1 MSSLRR
7 TLYGLGAT
15 GVVLGLLALAAVLTT
30 DHNQQDTK
38 ISAVTTLLIGWSFIG
53 AGLFAWNRFPRNRLG
68 MLMSAVGFTWLLGAM
83 AFANVPGVFIIG
95 VLVGSLPIAIL
106 VHMVLSF
113 PSGRLEDRLARGIA
127 TAGYAATTIYMPVP
141 YLFLDTTSLEVCDPA
156 CPENPLL
163 ITNDLGTANFLFGVL
178 NVVGLILLTMTVWVA
193 VRRWRAA
200 DRDDRRTLGPS
211 LWTAVA
217 TLFLFGSLLTAGL
230 LGSDDPFA
238 ESLYLVAL
246 APLASVPYAFLVGL
260 LRAKLSAAEV
270 VAEENLRLDAELQE
284 RYEELRA
291 SRARIVE
298 AADAARR
305 KLERDLHDGAQQRLV
320 GLALS
325 LRLARDRL
333 EVDPAQSAALLEEA
347 GAELALATDELR
359 ELARGI
365 HPAILT
371 DRGLGAALDALAKR
385 APVDV
390 RMRHAIG
397 ERLPR
402 PVEPAAYF
410 VVAEALTNVYRHSGS
425 DEAEVAIS
433 RRNGTLHVEVT
444 DGGNGHAD
452 PLGSGLGGLADRVRA
467 QGGEFEVESEPG
479 VGTAIHARIP
489 AGGTQSVR
497 LVPPPEI

>member
-7 TLYGLGAT
+7 ALYGLGAT
-15 GVVLGLLALAAVLTT
+15 GVILGLLALAAILTS
-30 DHNQQDTK
+30 DHNQQGTTV
-38 ISAVTTLLIGWSFIG
+38 SAATTLLIGWSFIG
-53 AGLFAWNRFPRNRLG
+53 AGLFAWNRFPGNRLG

-83 AFANVPGVFIIG
+83 AFANAPGVFIIG
-95 VLVGSLPIAIL
+95 VLIGSLPIAIL

-113 PSGRLEDRLARGIA
+113 PTGRLEDRLARGIA
-127 TAGYAATTIYMPVP
+127 IAGYLATTVYMPVP
-141 YLFLDTTSLEVCDPA
+141 YLFLDTTSPDFCDPA
-156 CPENPLL
+156 CPGNPLL
-163 ITNDLGTANFLFGVL
+163 IADDLGTANVLFGVL
-178 NVVGLILLTMTVWVA
+178 NLVGLALLTMTAWVA

-217 TLFLFGSLLTAGL
+217 TLLLFGSLLTASL
-230 LGSDDPFA
+230 LGSDDPLA

-246 APLASVPYAFLVGL
+246 APLASVPYAFLAGL
-260 LRAKLSAAEV
+260 LRAKLSAAEE
-270 VAEENLRLDAELQE
+270 VAEENLRLDAELQA

-333 EVDPAQSAALLEEA
+333 ESDPAHSAALLEEA
-347 GAELALATDELR
+347 SAELALATDELR

-371 DRGLGAALDALAKR
+371 DRGLAAALDALAKR

-390 RMRHAIG
+390 RLRHAIG
-397 ERLPR
+397 ERMPAA
-402 PVEPAAYF
+402 VEAAAYF

-425 DEAEVAIS
+425 DEAEVAVS
-433 RRNGTLHVEVT
+433 RRNGSLHVEVT
-444 DGGNGHAD
+444 DSGNGGAD
-452 PLGSGLGGLADRVRA
+452 RSGSGLRGLADRVQA
-467 QGGEFEVESEPG
+467 QRGELEVESEPG
-479 VGTAIHARIP
+479 IGTAIHARIP
-489 AGGTQSVR
+489 VDGS
-497 LVPPPEI
+497 